1 MEAKE
6 ILKLSIGLLVL
17 AGFIAIM
24 FYFGGELY

>member
-24 FYFGGELY
+24 YFYGGNLY